1 MMIYAKLDWYT
12 VMLYNTSIECALS
25 KLNIDTEI
33 YEELLASCYE
43 RSYGFTSK
51 AVFSVYGVSCELD
64 QDDYLSTEQG
74 SIFHKKFGKIRL
86 DISGHGL
93 DYLRS
98 FFEVDT
104 KLMSPDFW
112 GEREDFNVTRSDFA
126 FDFVNYQPEFLDTFL
141 NYIKDKERAGELIPN
156 SSRLRCG
163 GSGKNIQYSYVCGD
177 QQTLRLG
184 SPRGDKL
191 LRIYNK
197 LLQYQKNGVLMKPLP
212 EAFKDEGEVKS
223 WFRIEFQTRRKSA
236 EAYLYGY
243 KKLEDTLRFIFKEY
257 MIRDEQ
263 GKPLDFIMNLY
274 DWDKLPEIRQNADFV

>member
-1 MMIYAKLDWYT
+1 MIYAKLDWYT

-51 AVFSVYGVSCELD
+51 AVFSVYGISCELD

-93 DYLRS
+93 DYLRG

-112 GEREDFNVTRSDFA
+112 GERQDFNVTRSDFA
-126 FDFVNYQPEFLDTFL
+126 FDFVNYQPEFVDTFL
-141 NYIKDKERAGELIPN
+141 NYLKDKERAGDLTPH
-156 SSRLRCG
+156 SSRLNCG
-163 GSGKNIQYSYVCGD
+163 GRRAIQYSYRCGD
-177 QQTLRLG
+177 QKTLYLG
-184 SPRGDKL
+184 STRGDKL
-191 LRIYNK
+191 LRIYDK

-274 DWDKLPEIRQNADFV
+274 DWDKLPEIRQNANFV